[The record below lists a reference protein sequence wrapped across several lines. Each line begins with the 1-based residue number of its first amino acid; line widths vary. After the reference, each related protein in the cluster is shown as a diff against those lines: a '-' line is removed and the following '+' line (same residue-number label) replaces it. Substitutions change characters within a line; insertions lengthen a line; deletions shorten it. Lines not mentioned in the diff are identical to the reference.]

1 MSKSDELSKIREE
14 IDSIDDQILSLI
26 NDRAKLAIQ
35 AGTAKTDKNKYKPAR
50 ESSILSRLSVPI
62 MVLSKE
68 SKSEIFLM
76 KSYRAAGQQNQLS
89 LYLFWGLKELFLNLH

>member
-35 AGTAKTDKNKYKPAR
+35 AGTAKTDKN
-50 ESSILSRLSVPI
+50 
-62 MVLSKE
+62 
-68 SKSEIFLM
+68 
-76 KSYRAAGQQNQLS
+76 
-89 LYLFWGLKELFLNLH
+89 